1 MRIQDL
7 TSWTGNKYTMDCP
20 EYTTVMLPARIAVGI
35 ERRTCN
41 ADGRCLKDI
50 PACWQE
56 FLATKAASRI
66 PHRARP
72 PVMYAIYSE
81 YTTDWTGEY
90 SYLLG
95 CGVTKTDKIPK
106 GLAAR
111 HIPAQTYAHFRAQ
124 GPMPDAVVGV
134 WGGIWGTDLPRTYLC
149 DFEVYDARFTDKK
162 NPEVDIYVGIRDV

>member
-41 ADGRCLKDI
+41 ADGRCLQDI

-56 FLATKAASRI
+56 FLATNAAARI
-66 PHRARP
+66 HHRIIQ
-72 PVMYAIYSE
+72 PVMYAVYSD
-81 YTTDWTGEY
+81 YTSDWTGEY

-95 CGVTKTDKIPK
+95 CGVTNAATQKK
-106 GLAAR
+106 GLSVR
-111 HIPAQTYAHFRAQ
+111 HIPAQKYAVFHAR

-134 WGGIWGTDLPRTYLC
+134 WGGIWGSDLPRKYSC
-149 DFEVYDARFTDKK
+149 DFEVYDSRFTDKK
-162 NPEVDIYVGIRDV
+162 NPEVDICVGIRDI